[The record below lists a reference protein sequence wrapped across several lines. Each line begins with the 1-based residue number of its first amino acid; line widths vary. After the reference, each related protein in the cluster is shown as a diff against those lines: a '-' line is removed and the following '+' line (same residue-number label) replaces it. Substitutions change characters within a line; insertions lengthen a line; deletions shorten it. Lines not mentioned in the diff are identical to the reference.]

1 MGFKHQGNNV
11 MTGVI
16 SGGKVQGMDFVEAGD
31 STKVWLQV
39 VFPQSTSKGLKE
51 EMKTNMHG
59 ALSKVKEKIQRNLM
73 GESDSAELAPKI

>member
-39 VFPQSTSKGLKE
+39 VFPY
-51 EMKTNMHG
+51 
-59 ALSKVKEKIQRNLM
+59 
-73 GESDSAELAPKI
+73 